1 MEKKRL
7 ILWIAVILTLAFI
20 FGQSLLNQE
29 ASVKESNVVK
39 EKVVQPIHEAV
50 TGNSS
55 LPHDI
60 RDIAHIVEFLVLGL
74 ELLLLLKNK
83 KIPIRLLR
91 TISYCGFVALIDES
105 IQYFSGRAPQVVDI
119 WYDIIGSAI
128 GAFIGVLA
136 ILVVNGLRKPK
147 EQGSVN
153 PTE

>member
-20 FGQSLLNQE
+20 FGQSLLSQE
-29 ASVKESNVVK
+29 VSDRESNVVK
-39 EKVVQPIHEAV
+39 EKVVQPIHEVV

-105 IQYFSGRAPQVVDI
+105 IQYFSGRAPQVIDI
-119 WYDIIGSAI
+119 WYDIF
-128 GAFIGVLA
+128 GAVAGVGIGVLLTA
-136 ILVVNGLRKPK
+136 CIGNIKSKKQTQRR
-147 EQGSVN
+147 SSN
-153 PTE
+153 